1 MSLINASFSANA
13 LTLPANLAQANADL
27 AGTSAAE
34 VITWAL
40 ARARNPVISTNF
52 RPRAAALL
60 HMVTQMY
67 PNIPVIWVDTGYNTP
82 ATYRYIEE
90 LCQRLQLNLR
100 SYTPYVTVAR
110 RAATGGLPS
119 NNSPQF
125 ARFAHETKLEPFER
139 AFNELKPDVWFT
151 GIRRDHNEFRSGLGV
166 VSRGAQNT
174 LRVAPVFDWNEQ
186 NLATYLAAH
195 GIPDNEDY
203 VDPTKPGTQLEC
215 GLQLL
220 S

>member
-13 LTLPANLAQANADL
+13 LTLPANLAQANTDL
-27 AGTSAAE
+27 AGASAAE

-60 HMVTQMY
+60 HMVTRLC

-82 ATYRYIEE
+82 ATYRYVEE

-100 SYTPYVTVAR
+100 SYTPFVTVAR
-110 RAATGGLPS
+110 RAASGGLPS
-119 NNSPQF
+119 HNSPQF

-151 GIRRDHNEFRSGLGV
+151 GIRREHSEFRGGLGV
-166 VSRGAQNT
+166 VSRGALNT
-174 LRVAPVFDWNEQ
+174 LRVAPVFDWNDQ
-186 NLATYLAAH
+186 SLATYLAAH
-195 GIPDNEDY
+195 GVLDNDDY
-203 VDPTKPGTQLEC
+203 VDPTKPGAQLEC

>member
-1 MSLINASFSANA
+1 MSLINASFSTNP
-13 LTLPANLAQANADL
+13 LTLPANLAEANADL
-27 AGTSAAE
+27 EGSSAAE
-34 VITWAL
+34 IITWAL
-40 ARARNPVISTNF
+40 ARAHNPVISTNF
-52 RPRAAALL
+52 RPRSAALL
-60 HMVTQMY
+60 HMVTRAC
-67 PNIPVIWVDTGYNTP
+67 PDIPVIWVDTGYNTP

-90 LCQRLQLNLR
+90 LRERLQLNLL

-110 RAATGGLPS
+110 RAATSGLPAS
-119 NNSPQF
+119 HSPQF

-151 GIRRDHNEFRSGLGV
+151 GIRRDQNEFRSGLSV
-166 VSRGAQNT
+166 VSRGVQNT

-186 NLATYLAAH
+186 TLAAYLSAH
-195 GIPDNEDY
+195 GVPDNEDY
-203 VDPTKPGTQLEC
+203 VDPTKPSAQLEC

>member
-203 VDPTKPGTQLEC
+203 VDPTKPGAQLEC

-220 S
+220 R

>member
-1 MSLINASFSANA
+1 MSLINASFSTNP
-13 LTLPANLAQANADL
+13 LTLPANLAEANRDL
-27 AGTSAAE
+27 EGASAAE
-34 VITWAL
+34 IIIWAL
-40 ARARNPVISTNF
+40 ARANNPVISTNF
-52 RPRAAALL
+52 RPRSAALL
-60 HMVTQMY
+60 HMVTRAC
-67 PNIPVIWVDTGYNTP
+67 PDIPVLWIDTGYNTP

-90 LCQRLQLNLR
+90 LRERLQLNLR
-100 SYTPYVTVAR
+100 AYTPYVTAAR
-110 RAATGGLPS
+110 RAASGGLPAS
-119 NNSPQF
+119 DSPQF

-151 GIRRDHNEFRSGLGV
+151 GVRREQNEFRRGLGI

-186 NLATYLAAH
+186 TLADYLDAH
-195 GIPDNEDY
+195 DVPDNEDY
-203 VDPTKPGTQLEC
+203 VDPTKPGAQLEC